1 MALDEED
8 VADADGMREEAMV
21 GNRGGSCDRGPA
33 GGGTSTAGS
42 GNVVV
47 PFAEHSTAGEQA
59 RRAVPQPRA
68 LGRGGRAAVGAPVT
82 PSLPEREGRSSGT
95 TEEALH

>member
-1 MALDEED
+1 M
-8 VADADGMREEAMV
+8 ADADGMREEAVV

-33 GGGTSTAGS
+33 GGGTSTARP
-42 GNVVV
+42 GNAVV
-47 PFAEHSTAGEQA
+47 PFAEDSTAAEQA

-68 LGRGGRAAVGAPVT
+68 LGRGGGAAVGAPVT
-82 PSLPEREGRSSGT
+82 PFLPEREGRSSGR